1 MRENYEN
8 QVLKQYDLMF
18 LAIIHLHCH
27 CILIMDIRRSDMQ
40 IGEREDFISWKNY
53 YEAMKMMKWLDLL
66 G

>member
-1 MRENYEN
+1 
-8 QVLKQYDLMF
+8 
-18 LAIIHLHCH
+18 
-27 CILIMDIRRSDMQ
+27 MQ